1 MKHSVLYF
9 HGFASSPRSQK
20 VGMLARLL
28 EPDIVLDTPDCN
40 VPSFRCLDFEAIV
53 QLGLEHARRR
63 PPAAIV
69 GSSLGALV
77 ALEVVRRG
85 VHAPL
90 VLIAPGLGVGKRWMS
105 RVPPGDPVMM
115 FHHDLNAEAPIH
127 RAFFQQMLSVEPEAQ
142 APVVPVVIVM
152 GRNDETV
159 PFDLVKSVWDSW
171 DVVPGSKF
179 IEIPEGDHSLV
190 AHVDVIARE
199 IRGQV
204 FDIRF
209 LHNK

>member
-1 MKHSVLYF
+1 
-9 HGFASSPRSQK
+9 
-20 VGMLARLL
+20 MLARLL
-28 EPDIVLDTPDCN
+28 EPDIVLDAPDCN
-40 VPSFRCLDFEAIV
+40 VPSFERLDFEAIV
-53 QLGLEHARRR
+53 RLGLEHARLR

-69 GSSLGALV
+69 GSSLGALA

-85 VHAPL
+85 VRAPL

-105 RVPPGDPVMM
+105 RIPPGDPVMM
-115 FHHDLNAEAPIH
+115 FHHDLNEPAPIH
-127 RAFFQQMLSVEPEAQ
+127 RAFFEKMMSVEPEAQ

-171 DVVPGSKF
+171 DVVPGSQF

-190 AHVDVIARE
+190 AHVDVIAKA
-199 IRGQV
+199 IRDSV
-204 FDIRF
+204 RT
-209 LHNK
+209 